1 MVALCKCRY
10 LCEASDNLLCMSQ
23 SNSMGEFHMRIYFAH
38 IHQYPERSW
47 QCFCLCYIDAVPMPA
62 TANISLSPNHTIAS
76 GPRITVTALMPLSSL
91 ITSHKHPKIT
101 IFATTPYTWQ
111 VPAPKVYMVCTV
123 VIPVYKNGS
132 GISNNDKNQLNDLT
146 LIFIHA
152 FTISTVFHLIC
163 YIIQYCPI

>member
-1 MVALCKCRY
+1 MHVPAQFNGRILHAY
-10 LCEASDNLLCMSQ
+10 L
-23 SNSMGEFHMRIYFAH
+23 FPH
-38 IHQYPERSW
+38 IHQYTKGSW
-47 QCFCLCYIDAVPMPA
+47 QCFCLCFIDAVPMPA

-111 VPAPKVYMVCTV
+111 VPAPKVYMVCIV

-132 GISNNDKNQLNDLT
+132 GISNNDKINSMTLLWFSSTQLQFPPFSIWFVT
-146 LIFIHA
+146 
-152 FTISTVFHLIC
+152 
-163 YIIQYCPI
+163 